1 MWYGPVRRRV
11 NIPALLDEF
20 TRTLYEE
27 VDYLAEGRN
36 AETFAAN
43 FRDFPGVR
51 VPRVFWTHTS
61 KRVLTLE
68 NVGAIKITDYPAVT
82 AAGIDRRQV
91 ASRLLKTYLKQIFE
105 DGFFHADPHPGNLFV
120 TPLAAPDMAQ
130 AEDWLLTFIDFGMVG
145 RISPKTRAGA
155 RELLIAVGTRDA
167 GRVIKAYQMLGMLL
181 PGADLALLE
190 RANQQMFD
198 RFWGKSMNELQQVD
212 MSEMVNFAIEFRDLL
227 YGLPFQVPQ
236 DLIFLGRCVGIL
248 SGMCTGLDPELN
260 VWDELAPFARKLL
273 AEEIGSGPKAWFDE
287 LGELARKLLALPTRT
302 TALLEKAERGELEVR
317 APQLVT
323 EIRRLS
329 QAVRRV
335 GGAIIFA
342 ALLIGAVQLFLAG
355 EAIFS
360 GVLLGGAALALLGT
374 VTR

>member
-1 MWYGPVRRRV
+1 
-11 NIPALLDEF
+11 
-20 TRTLYEE
+20 
-27 VDYLAEGRN
+27 
-36 AETFAAN
+36 
-43 FRDFPGVR
+43 
-51 VPRVFWTHTS
+51 
-61 KRVLTLE
+61 
-68 NVGAIKITDYPAVT
+68 
-82 AAGIDRRQV
+82 
-91 ASRLLKTYLKQIFE
+91 
-105 DGFFHADPHPGNLFV
+105 
-120 TPLAAPDMAQ
+120 
-130 AEDWLLTFIDFGMVG
+130 
-145 RISPKTRAGA
+145 
-155 RELLIAVGTRDA
+155 
-167 GRVIKAYQMLGMLL
+167 
-181 PGADLALLE
+181 
-190 RANQQMFD
+190 
-198 RFWGKSMNELQQVD
+198 
-212 MSEMVNFAIEFRDLL
+212 
-227 YGLPFQVPQ
+227 
-236 DLIFLGRCVGIL
+236 
-248 SGMCTGLDPELN
+248 MCTGLDPELN